1 MATIDNYIS
10 LRDGFSP
17 VLEKISRATDTVAN
31 KLEQVGGAANR
42 AGDGFETAG
51 NKGSTMGAIFA
62 GSLGADIAMRAFDK
76 MTQSIG
82 ALIDTADEYAGIN
95 ARLNLVAGSQEN
107 AIYLNQK
114 IFESAQ
120 RARGGYLDMAHAVSQ
135 LSLSA
140 KDAFPDPREAVEF
153 MEGINKLYAIGGTS
167 QENRKFATLQ
177 LTQGLASGALM
188 GDEFRSITENAP
200 IIENMIAK
208 TMGVSRG
215 ELKAL
220 ASQGEVTADIIKKA
234 VLDNMDEINAQFNQ
248 MPKQWGD
255 NLTWIENQAIMK
267 FGGVFNALSGM
278 ANSDTMETLLQG
290 IDTAIDYAA
299 AGMYFLVNNAVWL
312 SGVITNTLG
321 GAINFL
327 RNNTWL
333 VYGAFTVLGGYL
345 AYTATMMGIN
355 AVQSGIAAAA
365 MVAHTVAAWADAAA
379 IFAMEMAQNGLN
391 AALTYTN
398 VSLGLIVGAV
408 FLLIAVFYGAIA
420 VVNYFAGTSIS
431 ATGIIAGTFAWLWG
445 MIRAGI
451 AYTWNGFVSLAEFMA
466 NVFRN
471 PGQAIANLFADI
483 WNGVVD
489 LVKVAINQ
497 IIGMV
502 NKIPGINIDSVGA
515 EALHMSKSYSDDMV
529 DLSAYKMNAGF
540 GDYDPSAYGAAG
552 YDAGKNVQ
560 DSVVNAVKGIVNGPG
575 DMIEQMKQKLPKEY
589 DPSKNPAAE
598 SRDPNAK
605 DNAKNHDKTAKNTEK
620 MAKGIEMTDEDIKA
634 LRDSAMSDT
643 LQQWQNQHVVIKVD
657 NTITA
662 NSDVDLD
669 GFTSNFA
676 KGLRET
682 IKVQGEGVL
691 A

>member
-17 VLEKISRATDTVAN
+17 VIEKISMASNTVAN

-42 AGDGFETAG
+42 AGAGFETAG

-62 GSLGADIAMRAFDK
+62 GSLGADIAMRALDK

-82 ALIDTADEYAGIN
+82 ALINTADEYAGIN

-114 IFESAQ
+114 IYESAQ

-153 MEGINKLYAIGGTS
+153 MEGINKLYAIGGTG

-177 LTQGLASGALM
+177 LTQGLSSGALM
-188 GDEFRSITENAP
+188 GDEFRSIAENAP

-208 TMGVSRG
+208 TMGVARG
-215 ELKAL
+215 ELKGL
-220 ASQGEVTADIIKKA
+220 ASEGQVTAEIIKKS

-290 IDTAIDYAA
+290 IDMAIDYAA
-299 AGMYFLVNNAVWL
+299 TGMYVLVNNAVWL
-312 SGVITNTLG
+312 AGVITNTLG

-333 VYGAFTVLGGYL
+333 VYGALTALGGYL
-345 AYTATMMGIN
+345 VFTATMMGIS
-355 AVQSGIAAAA
+355 AVQSGIATAA

-408 FLLIAVFYGAIA
+408 LLLIAVFYGAIA

-445 MIRAGI
+445 VIRAGI
-451 AYTWNGFVSLAEFMA
+451 AYTWNMFVSLAEFMV
-466 NVFRN
+466 NVFRH
-471 PGQAIANLFADI
+471 PGQAIINLFTDV

-515 EALHMSKSYSDDMV
+515 NTLHMAKSYSSDMV

-540 GDYDPSAYGAAG
+540 GDYDPSAYGATG
-552 YDAGKNVQ
+552 YNAGKDVQ

-575 DMIEQMKQKLPKEY
+575 DLIEQMKKNMSKEY
-589 DPSKNPAAE
+589 DPSKSPATE

-605 DNAKNHDKTAKNTEK
+605 ENAKNHGKTAKNTEK
-620 MAKGIEMTDEDIKA
+620 IAKAIEMTDEDIKA

-643 LQQWQNQHVVIKVD
+643 LQQWQNQHVVINVD

-669 GFTSNFA
+669 GFTSDFA
-676 KGLRET
+676 KALRET

>member
-10 LRDGFSP
+10 LHDGFSP

-31 KLEQVGGAANR
+31 KLEKVGGAANR
-42 AGDGFETAG
+42 AGDGFEAAG

-114 IFESAQ
+114 IYESAQ

-167 QENRKFATLQ
+167 QANRKFATLQ

-188 GDEFRSITENAP
+188 GDEFRSIAENAP

-215 ELKAL
+215 ELKGL
-220 ASQGEVTADIIKKA
+220 ASEGQVTAEIIKKA

-290 IDTAIDYAA
+290 IDTAIDYVAM
-299 AGMYFLVNNAVWL
+299 GMYVAVNYIVWWA
-312 SGVITNTLG
+312 GVLTNVVG

-333 VYGAFTVLGGYL
+333 VYGALTALGGYL
-345 AYTATMMGIN
+345 MFTATMMGIS
-355 AVQSGIAAAA
+355 AVQSGIATTA
-365 MVAHTVAAWADAAA
+365 MVAKSVADWAETAALIA
-379 IFAMEMAQNGLN
+379 LTFAQDGLN
-391 AALTYTN
+391 AALYACPLTWIA
-398 VSLGLIVGAV
+398 GLVI
-408 FLLIAVFYGAIA
+408 LLIGVFYGAIA

-445 MIRAGI
+445 VIRAGI
-451 AYTWNGFVSLAEFMA
+451 AYTWNMFVSLAEFMV

-471 PGQAIANLFADI
+471 PGQAIVNLFADV

-515 EALHMSKSYSDDMV
+515 DTLHMAKSYSSDMV

-540 GDYDPSAYGAAG
+540 GDYDPSAYGADG
-552 YDAGKNVQ
+552 YNAGKGVQ

-575 DMIEQMKQKLPKEY
+575 DLIEQMNKNMPKEY
-589 DPSKNPAAE
+589 DPSKNPATE

-605 DNAKNHDKTAKNTEK
+605 DNAKNHGKTAKNTEK
-620 MAKGIEMTDEDIKA
+620 IAKAIEMTDEDIKA

-643 LQQWQNQHVVIKVD
+643 LQQWQNQHVVINVD

-669 GFTSNFA
+669 GFTSDFA
-676 KGLRET
+676 KALRET

>member
-140 KDAFPDPREAVEF
+140 KDAFPDPREAVSF

-188 GDEFRSITENAP
+188 GDEFRSIAENAP

-215 ELKAL
+215 ELKNL
-220 ASQGEVTADIIKKA
+220 ASEGKITAEVIKKA

-248 MPKQWGD
+248 VPKQWGD

-267 FGGVFNALSGM
+267 FGGVFNALSNM

-290 IDTAIDYAA
+290 IDTAIDYVA

-312 SGVITNTLG
+312 AGVITNTLG

-345 AYTATMMGIN
+345 AFTVGMWAAH
-355 AVQSGIAAAA
+355 AVQMAISAGETIAATAA
-365 MVAHTVAAWADAAA
+365 EISLTAAKVASAY
-379 IFAMEMAQNGLN
+379 AQEGLN
-391 AALTYTN
+391 AALYACPLTW
-398 VSLGLIVGAV
+398 IVGLV
-408 FLLIAVFYGAIA
+408 ILLIAMFYGAIA

-466 NVFRN
+466 NVFRH

-529 DLSAYKMNAGF
+529 DLSDYKMNAGF

-589 DPSKNPAAE
+589 DPSKNPAVE

-605 DNAKNHDKTAKNTEK
+605 ENAKNHGKTAKNTEK
-620 MAKGIEMTDEDIKA
+620 MAKAIELADEDIKA
-634 LRDSAMSDT
+634 LRDSALSDT
-643 LQQWQNQHVVIKVD
+643 LQQWQSQHVVINVD

-669 GFTSNFA
+669 VFTSNFA

>member
-42 AGDGFETAG
+42 AGDGFETVG

-82 ALIDTADEYAGIN
+82 TLINTADEYAGIN

-153 MEGINKLYAIGGTS
+153 MEGINKLYAIGGIS

-188 GDEFRSITENAP
+188 GDEFRSIAENAP

-234 VLDNMDEINAQFNQ
+234 VLDNMDEINAQFDQ

-290 IDTAIDYAA
+290 IDTAIDYVA

-312 SGVITNTLG
+312 AGVIMNTLG

-333 VYGAFTVLGGYL
+333 VYGALTVLGGYL
-345 AYTATMMGIN
+345 AFTVGMWAAH
-355 AVQSGIAAAA
+355 AVQMAISAGATIAATAA
-365 MVAHTVAAWADAAA
+365 EISLTAAKVASAY
-379 IFAMEMAQNGLN
+379 AQEGLN
-391 AALTYTN
+391 AALYACPLTW
-398 VSLGLIVGAV
+398 IVGLV
-408 FLLIAVFYGAIA
+408 IILIAVFYGAIA
-420 VVNYFAGTSIS
+420 IINYFAGTSIS
-431 ATGIIAGTFAWLWG
+431 ATGLVFGAFAWLAAS
-445 MIRAGI
+445 IYNQFVHI
-451 AYTWNGFVSLAEFMA
+451 ANFFIAFVNFFGNLWNDPL
-466 NVFRN
+466 
-471 PGQAIANLFADI
+471 QAIYNLFADI
-483 WNGVVD
+483 WNGIVD
-489 LVKVAINQ
+489 MVKDAINNILTMLAAVPGLKQ
-497 IIGMV
+497 
-502 NKIPGINIDSVGA
+502 KISGFVDSVAAAVTLEHRVVGNGT
-515 EALHMSKSYSDDMV
+515 YSNV
-529 DLSAYKMNAGF
+529 INPFEYKDPNAAANAG
-540 GDYDPSAYGAAG
+540 YNM
-552 YDAGKNVQ
+552 GKDVQ
-560 DSVVNAVKGIVNGPG
+560 DGVVNAVKGIVNGPG

-620 MAKGIEMTDEDIKA
+620 MAKGIELADEDIKA
-634 LRDSAMSDT
+634 LRDSAMADT
-643 LQQWQNQHVVIKVD
+643 LQQWQSQHVVIKVD

>member
-10 LRDGFSP
+10 LSDGFSP
-17 VLEKISRATDTVAN
+17 VLEKISRASNAVAD

-51 NKGSTMGAIFA
+51 NKGSTMGAIFT

-76 MTQSIG
+76 MAQSIG

-114 IFESAQ
+114 IYESAQ

-177 LTQGLASGALM
+177 LTQGLSSGALM
-188 GDEFRSITENAP
+188 GDEFRSISENAP

-208 TMGVSRG
+208 TMGVARG
-215 ELKAL
+215 ELKGL
-220 ASQGEVTADIIKKA
+220 ASEGQVTAEIIKKA

-267 FGGVFNALSGM
+267 FGGVLNALSGM
-278 ANSDTMETLLQG
+278 ANSDTVENILQG

-299 AGMYFLVNNAVWL
+299 EGMYFLVNNAVWL

-333 VYGAFTVLGGYL
+333 VYGALTALGGYL
-345 AYTATMMGIN
+345 AFTSVMMGIN
-355 AVQSGIAAAA
+355 AVQSGIAAAS
-365 MVAHTVAAWADAAA
+365 MVAKSVADLAETAALIA
-379 IFAMEMAQNGLN
+379 LTFAQEGLN
-391 AALTYTN
+391 AALYSCPLTW
-398 VSLGLIVGAV
+398 IVGLV
-408 FLLIAVFYGAIA
+408 ILLIATFYGAIA

-445 MIRAGI
+445 VIRAGI
-451 AYTWNGFVSLAEFMA
+451 AYTWNMFVSLAEFMA

-471 PGQAIANLFADI
+471 PGQAIANLFSDI

-515 EALHMSKSYSDDMV
+515 DTLHMAKSYSSDMV
-529 DLSAYKMNAGF
+529 DLSDYKMNAGF
-540 GDYDPSAYGAAG
+540 GDYDPSAYGATG
-552 YDAGKNVQ
+552 YDAGKKVQ

-575 DMIEQMKQKLPKEY
+575 DLIEQMKKNMPKEY
-589 DPSKNPAAE
+589 DQSKNPATE

-605 DNAKNHDKTAKNTEK
+605 DNAKNHGKTAKNTEK
-620 MAKGIEMTDEDIKA
+620 IAKAIEMTDEDIKA

-643 LQQWQNQHVVIKVD
+643 LQQWQNQHVVINVD

-669 GFTSNFA
+669 GFASDFA
-676 KGLRET
+676 KALRET

>member
-10 LRDGFSP
+10 LSDGFSP
-17 VLEKISRATDTVAN
+17 VIEKISRASNTVAD

-42 AGDGFETAG
+42 AGNGFETAG

-76 MTQSIG
+76 MTESIG
-82 ALIDTADEYAGIN
+82 ALINTADEYAGIN

-114 IFESAQ
+114 IYESAQ

-167 QENRKFATLQ
+167 QANRKSATLQ
-177 LTQGLASGALM
+177 LTQGLASGTLM
-188 GDEFRSITENAP
+188 GDEFRSIAENAP

-208 TMGVSRG
+208 TMGVARG
-215 ELKAL
+215 ELKGL
-220 ASQGEVTADIIKKA
+220 ASEGQVTAEIIKKA

-255 NLTWIENQAIMK
+255 NLTWLENQAIMK
-267 FGGVFNALSGM
+267 FGGVFNSLSQM

-290 IDTAIDYAA
+290 IDMAIDYVAS
-299 AGMYFLVNNAVWL
+299 GMYFLVNNAVWL
-312 SGVITNTLG
+312 AGVITNTLG

-333 VYGAFTVLGGYL
+333 VYGALTALGGYL
-345 AYTATMMGIN
+345 VFTATMMGIS
-355 AVQSGIAAAA
+355 AVQSGIATAA
-365 MVAHTVAAWADAAA
+365 MVAKSVADWAETAALIA
-379 IFAMEMAQNGLN
+379 LTFAQEGLN
-391 AALTYTN
+391 AALYACPLTW
-398 VSLGLIVGAV
+398 IVGLV
-408 FLLIAVFYGAIA
+408 ILLIAMFYGAIA

-445 MIRAGI
+445 VIRAGI
-451 AYTWNGFVSLAEFMA
+451 AYTWNMFVSLAEFMA

-471 PGQAIANLFADI
+471 PGQAIVNLFTDV

-515 EALHMSKSYSDDMV
+515 NTLHMAKSYSSDMV

-540 GDYDPSAYGAAG
+540 GDYDPSAYGATG
-552 YDAGKNVQ
+552 YDAGKKVQ

-575 DMIEQMKQKLPKEY
+575 DMIEQMKKNMPKEY
-589 DPSKNPAAE
+589 DPSKNPATE

-605 DNAKNHDKTAKNTEK
+605 ENAKNHGKTAKNTEK
-620 MAKGIEMTDEDIKA
+620 MAKSIEMTDEDIKA

-643 LQQWQNQHVVIKVD
+643 LQQWQNQHVVINVD

-669 GFTSNFA
+669 GFTSDFA
-676 KGLRET
+676 KALRET
-682 IKVQGEGVL
+682 IKVQGEGVI

>member
-1 MATIDNYIS
+1 MSTIDNYIS

-17 VLEKISRATDTVAN
+17 VLEKISRASNTVVD

-62 GSLGADIAMRAFDK
+62 GSLGADIAMRVFDK
-76 MTQSIG
+76 MTESIG
-82 ALIDTADEYAGIN
+82 TLINTADEYAGIN

-114 IFESAQ
+114 IYESAQ

-140 KDAFPDPREAVEF
+140 KDAFPDPREAVDF

-177 LTQGLASGALM
+177 LTQGLSSGALM
-188 GDEFRSITENAP
+188 GDEFRSIAENAP

-215 ELKAL
+215 ELKGL

-267 FGGVFNALSGM
+267 FGGVFNALSNM

-290 IDTAIDYAA
+290 IDTAIDYVT

-312 SGVITNTLG
+312 AGVITNTLG

-333 VYGAFTVLGGYL
+333 VYGALTALGGYL
-345 AYTATMMGIN
+345 VFTATMMGIN

-365 MVAHTVAAWADAAA
+365 MVAKSVADWMETAALIA
-379 IFAMEMAQNGLN
+379 LTFAQEGLN
-391 AALTYTN
+391 AALYACPLTW
-398 VSLGLIVGAV
+398 IVGLV
-408 FLLIAVFYGAIA
+408 ILLIAMFYGAIA

-466 NVFRN
+466 NVFRH

-529 DLSAYKMNAGF
+529 NLSAYKMNAGF

-552 YDAGKNVQ
+552 YDAGKDVQ
-560 DSVVNAVKGIVNGPG
+560 DSVVNAVKGMVNGPG
-575 DMIEQMKQKLPKEY
+575 DMIEQMKKNTPKEY
-589 DPSKNPAAE
+589 DSSKNPAAE

-605 DNAKNHDKTAKNTEK
+605 ENAKNHGKTAKNTEK
-620 MAKGIEMTDEDIKA
+620 MAKAIEMTDEDIKA

-643 LQQWQNQHVVIKVD
+643 LQQWQNQHVVINVD